1 MAADLTQLGRQWKS
15 SVTTCHD
22 GATTIPKRR
31 NIYFHV
37 FLDSVSLCVY
47 FEDKESKQCSN
58 VKNGVAEREVL
69 AEPDLQHFPPSQIK
83 ETTIVP
89 LLPRKDTNVY
99 LNTAF

>member
-1 MAADLTQLGRQWKS
+1 M
-15 SVTTCHD
+15 
-22 GATTIPKRR
+22 
-31 NIYFHV
+31 
-37 FLDSVSLCVY
+37 Y

-89 LLPRKDTNVY
+89 LLPRKDTSIC
-99 LNTAF
+99 LNKTFFSNKNIKQSFQLKILLHKPYYRLNPLERLIERKLPYMT